1 MLKFCEV
8 SFWAVLI
15 GIALIRT
22 QTALKQGN
30 AAIASLFVIYLY
42 HNYIMNNLVLWFMLS
57 ILGNVAYS
65 DDF

>member
-15 GIALIRT
+15 GIAL
-22 QTALKQGN
+22 KQGN
-30 AAIASLFVIYLY
+30 AVIASLFVIYLY
-42 HNYIMNNLVLWFMLS
+42 HNYIMNNLVSWFRLL